1 MGGWWRCWR
10 ACGRIA
16 RWRFEEWV
24 VGCGWLV
31 DVYLEGRAGEEKT
44 VRFEM
49 GGDEEYA
56 AFFSFSFLVPALV
69 FGGFDFLYWETEG
82 GFCRFAQFVYFYEG
96 VLAEKRLYKEE
107 EEVLSLMIGLGQKS
121 ST

>member
-1 MGGWWRCWR
+1 MRNGLLV
-10 ACGRIA
+10 
-16 RWRFEEWV
+16 V
-24 VGCGWLV
+24 VGWLM
-31 DVYLEGRAGEEKT
+31 YIWKGGQGRKKT

-107 EEVLSLMIGLGQKS
+107 EEVLSLMAGLGLL
-121 ST
+121 

>member
-1 MGGWWRCWR
+1 MDTFNLE
-10 ACGRIA
+10 IS
-16 RWRFEEWV
+16 FSKLK
-24 VGCGWLV
+24 VGIFSTSLTGIS
-31 DVYLEGRAGEEKT
+31 
-44 VRFEM
+44 
-49 GGDEEYA
+49 
-56 AFFSFSFLVPALV
+56 FFSFSFLVPALV